1 MDSLL
6 NKLKNKDIWN
16 EYLQYK
22 TEQQFLSIKQQEK
35 LKEYIENDGFLELSN
50 KIAQGKY
57 QFSFPQKHLINKVN
71 KIKKRVI
78 YTLED
83 DEMLQLKV
91 INYLI
96 LKEYD
101 NIFCKNCYSF
111 RKDYGVKQAII
122 NITSVNNIN
131 ELCSYKIDIENYFSS
146 VKVNKLLPKLKEIFK
161 QDELLYKMFESL
173 LRNQYVKYNE
183 EIIEEEKG
191 IMAGIPISSFLA
203 NVYLMEMDKFFEKE
217 NIVYARYSD
226 DIILFGNENQ
236 IQKYQNLLEVKI
248 EEYGL
253 TINESKREFTKP
265 NEKWCFLGISYENGK
280 IDLSPTTKKKI
291 KGKIR
296 RAARKIRRWMLKK
309 EVPEEKAIRVMN
321 RKFNKK
327 FYGIGQKDNTEL
339 TWARWFFPII
349 NTVDGL
355 KEIDHY
361 MQQYLRYIVTGR
373 HTKKNFNISYNFLK
387 ECNYI
392 PLVRAYY
399 NKEYINF
406 NNNMIN

>member
-22 TEQQFLSIKQQEK
+22 TKQQFLSIEKQEK
-35 LKEYIENDGFLELSN
+35 LKKYIENNGFFELSN

-71 KIKKRVI
+71 KVKKRVI

-83 DEMLQLKV
+83 EEMLQLKV
-91 INYLI
+91 INYLV

-111 RKDYGVKQAII
+111 RKDYGVKQAIH
-122 NITSVNNIN
+122 NITSISNIN
-131 ELCSYKIDIENYFSS
+131 ELCGYKIDIENYFNS
-146 VKVNKLLPKLKEIFK
+146 VKINKLLPKLKEIFAK
-161 QDELLYKMFESL
+161 DELLYEMFESL
-173 LRNQYVKYNE
+173 LKNKYVKYNE
-183 EIIEEEKG
+183 EVIEEEKG

-226 DIILFGNENQ
+226 DIILFGKENQ
-236 IQKYQNLLEVKI
+236 IQKYQNLLDMKI
-248 EEYGL
+248 EEYEL
-253 TINESKREFTKP
+253 TINESKKEFTKP
-265 NEKWCFLGISYENGK
+265 NEKWCFLGILYENGK

-309 EVPEEKAIRVMN
+309 EVPEEKAIKVMN

-327 FYGIGQKDNTEL
+327 FYGIKQNDNTEL

-361 MQQYLRYIVTGR
+361 MQQYLRYIITGR

-399 NKEYINF
+399 NREYINF
-406 NNNMIN
+406 NNNIN